1 MLIGPRDVSLLHS
14 AHDNYRWSRFI
25 LKTMIILSALW
36 AAQGVIS
43 RISYSMLGDW
53 EAAIDGEL
61 TLSENRPKCY
71 WYQFRHCQ

>member
-1 MLIGPRDVSLLHS
+1 
-14 AHDNYRWSRFI
+14 
-25 LKTMIILSALW
+25 MIILSALW

-43 RISYSMLGDW
+43 RISYSMLGDS

-71 WYQFRHCQ
+71 